1 MAMQSNHSIAREG
14 RSQDMEPIATGVFPK
29 EFERR
34 LIDSLDKRYT
44 AILIVSL
51 IIHLAVVAYFAT
63 HPPTREV
70 TEKEIAQIQ
79 KRFASLVLDRP
90 KIEET
95 VRFAEATD
103 ISKTKA
109 QPKEK
114 QPEAKAPSEK
124 APKRT
129 GKTRRSATVEGR
141 KAERASAAASR
152 RRTREQIQKA
162 VSNQGILGL
171 LTSTSQ
177 SASGSEVEDVLSRGK
192 VGENLD
198 KALEN
203 ISGLKRGEAGS
214 GGRGGKGKNVR
225 AARETGGGGID
236 ELVEGLGKS
245 EVAGVS
251 RSADMITD
259 ASGSLLE
266 ETEEPVNRGARDIDA
281 VAAIVK
287 SHNAAIQYCY
297 QRELKRNPNL
307 RGKVVV
313 RFIIDP
319 SGKVVEVTIV
329 SSTLRNR
336 RVERCIVNRIKRWN
350 FGAIDKSKGN
360 TAFKQVYTFGY

>member
-1 MAMQSNHSIAREG
+1 
-14 RSQDMEPIATGVFPK
+14 MEQVGAGVFPK

-34 LIDSLDKRYT
+34 FIDSLDKRYT

-51 IIHLAVVAYFAT
+51 LIHLTMVSYFAT
-63 HPPTREV
+63 HPPTTEV
-70 TEKEIAQIQ
+70 TDKEIAQIQ

-95 VRFAEATD
+95 VKFAETTD
-103 ISKTKA
+103 IGKA
-109 QPKEK
+109 KAAREEKKAEPKPGKKSQPKR
-114 QPEAKAPSEK
+114 S
-124 APKRT
+124 
-129 GKTRRSATVEGR
+129 GKGRRAATVEGR
-141 KAERASAAASR
+141 KAERATAAAGR
-152 RRTREQIQKA
+152 RRSREQIQKA

-171 LTSTSQ
+171 LTSTSKT
-177 SASGSEVEDVLSRGK
+177 ASGSEVEDVLTSGK
-192 VGENLD
+192 VGQNLD
-198 KALEN
+198 RALEN
-203 ISGLKRGEAGS
+203 ISGLKRGEAGA
-214 GGRGGKGKNVR
+214 GGPRKGRNIR

-245 EVAGVS
+245 EVSGVS
-251 RSADMITD
+251 RSNNLVTD

-266 ETEEPVNRGARDIDA
+266 EADETVNRGGRDIDA

-313 RFIIDP
+313 RFIIDA
-319 SGKVVEVTIV
+319 SGKVVEVSIV

-350 FGAIDKSKGN
+350 FGAIEKSKGN